1 MQLGLFKRDFI
12 EYKTL
17 IYWNKINFIERV
29 FVNYKINKKGDV
41 KNIKKNKLLKPQ
53 MTEIGYKRVKPRLN
67 GKTYS
72 LSIHRAIACTFLKN
86 NNKKL
91 LQYANHIDEDRL
103 NNNLS
108 NLEWVSARGNQVARF
123 KSTQLKLQLD

>member
-1 MQLGLFKRDFI
+1 MQLGIFKRDFI

-17 IYWNKINFIERV
+17 VYWNKMNLIERV
-29 FVNYKINKKGDV
+29 FFNYKINKKGDV
-41 KNIKKNKLLKPQ
+41 KIIKNNRFIKPSISL
-53 MTEIGYKRVKPRLN
+53 MGYKRLKATLN
-67 GKTYS
+67 GKRYE
-72 LSIHRAIACTFLKN
+72 LCVHRAVACTFLKN

-91 LQYANHIDEDRL
+91 LQYVNHIDEDKL